1 MNFFFIHFVNM
12 NITNSENLENAQNA
26 QNEKYILL
34 LPQVAIVFISWIQL
48 IFSLN
53 RFRGFLNFTS
63 AELSA
68 FYLFIISGAC
78 KWVAALAIRTNSF
91 GFQLSSSL
99 IGTALYGSAFVILYN
114 NKFGL
119 PSKQQFI
126 GLVLSLVTST
136 LWEIQ
141 HRLVYGMND

>member
-1 MNFFFIHFVNM
+1 MSN
-12 NITNSENLENAQNA
+12 NSTILDEGVENVQ
-26 QNEKYILL
+26 YYLL

-53 RFRGFLNFTS
+53 RFRGFLKFTS
-63 AELSA
+63 PELSA

-78 KWVAALAIRTNSF
+78 KWVAALSIRTNSF
-91 GFQLSSSL
+91 GFQVSSSL
-99 IGTALYGSAFVILYN
+99 VGTSLYGAAFVVLYN
-114 NKFGL
+114 NEFGL
-119 PSKQQFI
+119 PSKQQSV

-141 HRLVYGMND
+141 HRMVWEMKV

>member
-1 MNFFFIHFVNM
+1 MSNNYTIIVEEV
-12 NITNSENLENAQNA
+12 ENLQ
-26 QNEKYILL
+26 YYLL

-63 AELSA
+63 PELSS

-78 KWVAALAIRTNSF
+78 KWVAALSIKTNSF

-99 IGTALYGSAFVILYN
+99 VGTSLYGAAFVVLYN
-114 NKFGL
+114 NEFGL
-119 PSKQQFI
+119 PSKQQSI

-136 LWEIQ
+136 LWEVQ
-141 HRLVYGMND
+141 HRMVWEMEV